1 MANDLDTSD
10 ERDDASQWLQDLSSG
25 EDEFESLRRKSARA
39 STVYEEMEVADDE
52 DTPAAANSG
61 LLLGRFT
68 PGQGLIL
75 AFLVLLNVIAG
86 IIFLLVI
93 TGTLN
98 FQ

>member
-1 MANDLDTSD
+1 MANELDTPE

-39 STVYEEMEVADDE
+39 SNVYEEMEVADDD

-68 PGQGLIL
+68 PVQGFIL
-75 AFLVLLNVIAG
+75 AFLVLLNVIAA

-98 FQ
+98 F

>member
-1 MANDLDTSD
+1 MMADDLDTSTD
-10 ERDDASQWLQDLSSG
+10 RDDASQWLQDLSSG

-39 STVYEEMEVADDE
+39 STVYEDMEVADEE
-52 DTPAAANSG
+52 DTPAAGSG

-68 PGQGLIL
+68 PVQGFIL

-86 IIFLLVI
+86 IIFLLVV

-98 FQ
+98 F